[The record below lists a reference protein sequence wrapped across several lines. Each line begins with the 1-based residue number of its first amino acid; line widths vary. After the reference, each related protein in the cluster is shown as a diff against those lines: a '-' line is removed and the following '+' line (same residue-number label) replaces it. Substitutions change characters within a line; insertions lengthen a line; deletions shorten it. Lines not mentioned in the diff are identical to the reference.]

1 MVIVLDDAESS
12 DEKWAL
18 VQKLEHV
25 VTVPEGFD
33 PRPVQVAGLQE
44 ALKTVRAEAEKKA
57 NEIQRKINELLAI
70 EHDSKEPL

>member
-1 MVIVLDDAESS
+1 MTTRIKAIDA
-12 DEKWAL
+12 AL
-18 VQKLEHV
+18 ACL
-25 VTVPEGFD
+25 
-33 PRPVQVAGLQE
+33 E